1 MALKGVRVLELAG
14 LAPAPFCGML
24 LADFGATV
32 TKIDAMNKASVEVLG
47 AGKESIRLD
56 LKHDKGK
63 EVFRKLCAASDVL
76 IEPFRAGTM
85 ERLGLGPDDILTINP
100 RLIYARLTGFGQS
113 GSWAKSAGHDINYV
127 ALSGVLSLLGR
138 ADQPP
143 TPPLNL
149 LADFA
154 GGGLAC
160 AMGVL
165 LALVERA
172 SSGRGQVVDAAM
184 TEGVAYLASWVG
196 RSRGVLPLWD
206 AERGRNWLDSGAH
219 FYDTYETRDGRHMA
233 VGAIE
238 PQFYAELLDKMG
250 LEEEAVPQHGD
261 WPAAR
266 QVLAERFR
274 ERTQAEWCS
283 VFDGSDACVTPVL
296 TLEEA
301 ARHPHN
307 VARGAFLR
315 PGEGHGGPTV
325 PQPAPKLSR
334 TPGVSRAA
342 GSPADGYV
350 PGKDTRRVLRELG
363 YSDAQV
369 QRLLDEGVAG
379 VDEIGDLQAKL

>member
-1 MALKGVRVLELAG
+1 MGRQHFACDACVSGGVAYPESRRRRAPVHGERERERGEKRARFLED
-14 LAPAPFCGML
+14 P
-24 LADFGATV
+24 
-32 TKIDAMNKASVEVLG
+32 LG
-47 AGKESIRLD
+47 WPRWL
-56 LKHDKGK
+56 
-63 EVFRKLCAASDVL
+63 
-76 IEPFRAGTM
+76 
-85 ERLGLGPDDILTINP
+85 P
-100 RLIYARLTGFGQS
+100 RLRPTSLLTLRDDS
-113 GSWAKSAGHDINYV
+113 SA
-127 ALSGVLSLLGR
+127 GVLSLLGR